1 MPTFQLDQLPPE
13 HRAEAL
19 RQMADAKRPSPGPG
33 ERPVTVQE
41 VDKRR
46 KSATWHGSEHDLQ
59 VAVFEWAANSGIPE
73 LDMMYAV
80 PNGGHRHKAVAVR
93 MKAEGVKPG
102 YPDINLDVM
111 RGGYGGLR
119 IELKVG
125 RNKPSQAQ
133 LEWLARLGK
142 HGYKTALCYDLE
154 QAQTVIVDYLNGR
167 FFNAKKGE
175 K

>member
-19 RQMADAKRPSPGPG
+19 RQMADDKRPSRGPG
-33 ERPVTVQE
+33 KRAVTVQE
-41 VDKRR
+41 VDERR
-46 KSATWHGSEHDLQ
+46 KAATWHGSEHDLQ

-80 PNGGHRHKAVAVR
+80 PNGGHRHKAVAGR
-93 MKAEGVKPG
+93 MKAEGVKAG

-133 LEWLARLGK
+133 REWLARLDAQ
-142 HGYKTALCYDLE
+142 GYKTAVCYDLAQV
-154 QAQTVIVDYLNGR
+154 QAVIVDYLNGR
-167 FFNAKKGE
+167 FFNTKKGSE
-175 K
+175 